1 MLRCTRTNAQEDRTA
16 KRRESTQACS
26 TDTLAGAVV
35 VCLPRL
41 SLTAA
46 ALPCSS
52 WAGLLRSS
60 RLARYPSSRSKHSI
74 SHSFILVVL
83 SLSLSLSLSLVACS
97 RRTHPRYAPGA
108 ISSISCCL
116 YPVTTTSRHGT
127 YWYESFWSLP
137 MIVRF
142 VRVVFLLTS
151 CMRLWFVLPLV
162 ADDLQTAP
170 FVSTGMRP

>member
-1 MLRCTRTNAQEDRTA
+1 MI
-16 KRRESTQACS
+16 
-26 TDTLAGAVV
+26 LAGKSSLCFPSLWLLLLA
-35 VCLPRL
+35 CCSLASPLLLLLL
-41 SLTAA
+41 SCFSPSAPA
-46 ALPCSS
+46 HALAPCFSH
-52 WAGLLRSS
+52 
-60 RLARYPSSRSKHSI
+60 LARYPSSRSKHSI

>member
-1 MLRCTRTNAQEDRTA
+1 V
-16 KRRESTQACS
+16 S
-26 TDTLAGAVV
+26 
-35 VCLPRL
+35 
-41 SLTAA
+41 
-46 ALPCSS
+46 
-52 WAGLLRSS
+52 
-60 RLARYPSSRSKHSI
+60 
-74 SHSFILVVL
+74 L
-83 SLSLSLSLSLVACS
+83 SLSLSLSLSFFCCLLS
-97 RRTHPRYAPGA
+97 SHTHPRYAPGA

-116 YPVTTTSRHGT
+116 YLVTTTSRYGT

-170 FVSTGMRP
+170 FVSTGMRPWWLATQCCPVHSDARTSLLV